1 MDMAAKIKNVLSRLK
16 ADGRFRISMPF
27 FSYELKL
34 DELFGPSSADDR
46 IKKLD
51 DMKYDLARAIEAING
66 LKQDAVDKRNELEEL
81 NKSLES
87 TRADKETTESVLKL
101 NEESFAR
108 ILNRASSKGRRRG
121 VIEGVLIGLVTG
133 IISSFFVYYFTKP

>member
-1 MDMAAKIKNVLSRLK
+1 MVMAVKIKNFLSKLK
-16 ADGRFRISMPF
+16 GNGRFRISMPF

-34 DELFGPSSADDR
+34 DELFSPSSADDR

-51 DMKYDLARAIEAING
+51 DIKYDLAMAIEAIDG
-66 LKQDAVDKRNELEEL
+66 LKQDAVDKRNELEKL

-87 TRADKETTESVLKL
+87 TREDKETTESVLKL

-108 ILNRASSKGRRRG
+108 ILTRASSKGRKRG
-121 VIEGVLIGLVTG
+121 VIEGVLIGLATG
-133 IISSFFVYYFTKP
+133 VISSLLVYYFTKP